1 MEEVIGLFNDTREVL
16 SALRKNKVDV
26 TMGRY
31 FSQEGYKTCTLYGV
45 GENTIYRCQ
54 TYILNDEYIG
64 TISVKRNQ
72 EVPEILLSTMDVSA
86 KINPDSTVEMN
97 EVHQEFFIERI
108 QNIKDWDEVHVYNAN
123 DNIPEEDKETFY
135 ELVVAIGSPILTF

>member
-1 MEEVIGLFNDTREVL
+1 MVEVIGLFDDTREIL
-16 SALRKNKVDV
+16 SALRKNDV
-26 TMGRY
+26 IMGRY
-31 FSQEGYKTCTLYGV
+31 FSQEGYKTCTIYGV
-45 GENTIYRCQ
+45 GENSIYRCQ

-97 EVHQEFFIERI
+97 EVHQEFFIECI
-108 QNIKDWDEVHVYNAN
+108 QNIKDWDKVYTYN
-123 DNIPEEDKETFY
+123 DTDEISEEDKETFY
-135 ELVVAIGSPILTF
+135 EHVVAIGSPILTF